1 MRTPKIY
8 ALNNLID
15 WLKFKFEGLNIPKK
29 LINNSPLLS
38 NAWLSGFIE
47 ADGHFSVRTTT
58 ISKYL
63 RVECKF
69 ELSQIQMDHNGHNNF
84 NFLEMIANFLLCS
97 VKAIRVNKPNP
108 QYRLRTTSLNGNLIL
123 EVYLNTFPLFGSKY
137 LDYKDWIK
145 VLDYFKSGTFKHKT
159 NIEEILLIKSCM
171 NGARTVF
178 TWDHLNKF
186 NNLE

>member
-15 WLKFKFEGLNIPKK
+15 WLNFNFEGLNIPKIW
-29 LINNSPLLS
+29 INNTPLLS
-38 NAWLSGFIE
+38 NALLSGFIE
-47 ADGHFSVRTTT
+47 ADVQLRVRTS

-97 VKAIRVNKPNP
+97 VKAIRINKPNS
-108 QYRLRTTSLNGNLIL
+108 Q
-123 EVYLNTFPLFGSKY
+123 
-137 LDYKDWIK
+137 
-145 VLDYFKSGTFKHKT
+145 
-159 NIEEILLIKSCM
+159 
-171 NGARTVF
+171 
-178 TWDHLNKF
+178 
-186 NNLE
+186 